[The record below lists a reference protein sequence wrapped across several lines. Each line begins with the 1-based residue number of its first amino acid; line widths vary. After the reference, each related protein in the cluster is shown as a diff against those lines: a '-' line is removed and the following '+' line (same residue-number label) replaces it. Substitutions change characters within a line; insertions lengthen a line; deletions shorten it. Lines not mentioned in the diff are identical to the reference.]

1 MTIMA
6 EGREISAF
14 TRDISNIG
22 VFFYI
27 SRNDIPRIGEILEFV
42 IDLPDEMT
50 QSEGC
55 RIKCLGKVI
64 RTNDT
69 SEKEVGVAA
78 QVLDYSFLS

>member
-22 VFFYI
+22 VFFYV
-27 SRNDIPRIGEILEFV
+27 SPDETPGIGETFKFV
-42 IDLPDEMT
+42 IDLPGEVT
-50 QSEGC
+50 LSESC
-55 RIKCLGKVI
+55 RIQCLGKVV

-69 SEKEVGVAA
+69 PEKKVGVAA